1 MAEALKYLEKQQEDG
16 EKLIKA
22 LKSWQQA
29 SSGKPAE
36 GGSDYNDEPI
46 QSGTLNNADLME
58 KFSKF
63 KPTRTKDGGR
73 KLHSL
78 FRQQ

>member
-1 MAEALKYLEKQQEDG
+1 MAEALKYLEQQLEDG

-22 LKSWQQA
+22 LKSWQA
-29 SSGKPAE
+29 SSGKPE
-36 GGSDYNDEPI
+36 DGSDYNDEPI
-46 QSGTLNNADLME
+46 QSGGLNNADLME

-78 FRQQ
+78 S

>member
-1 MAEALKYLEKQQEDG
+1 MAEALKYLEQQQEDG
-16 EKLIKA
+16 GKLIKA
-22 LKSWQQA
+22 LKSWQA

-36 GGSDYNDEPI
+36 PGSDYNDEPI
-46 QSGTLNNADLME
+46 QSGTINNADLME